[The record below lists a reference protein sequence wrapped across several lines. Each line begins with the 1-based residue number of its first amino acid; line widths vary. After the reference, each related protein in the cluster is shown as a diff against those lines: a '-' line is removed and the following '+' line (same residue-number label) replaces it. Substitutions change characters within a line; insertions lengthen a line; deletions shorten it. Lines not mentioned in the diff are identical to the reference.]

1 MDYTYGGAQTH
12 ETGAQI
18 VVAAERKSA
27 PHESEL
33 NEQLNSL
40 KKCVLDQKK
49 RMAHAFLRIE
59 AAIHEARQTIPAS
72 KLKTF
77 LVAECGLNRSDLNTY
92 LRFDKAAID
101 RRLVEKHSLPF
112 AVIKA
117 LVSAPDV
124 VRDEAIERIQL
135 GSFVHSSDIT
145 AIKRRLADQ
154 AKDPAVERERR
165 RLKSLRV
172 AAERRAERRLESF
185 CEDFIGFAQFLI
197 DFYNDGYED
206 RPRMDEFRANRDR
219 LITTAGECLVRFEST
234 FDVESLPPPEEYGY
248 HEHTEEAVRLSRA
261 YHSLKRF
268 AAGNLLETD
277 SEGCPYEQYHPYL
290 DTSDVEDIIWL
301 FNSNGISKEDLKPRR
316 VPARPV
322 ARKAVK
328 PPHRLTS
335 LEICAGAGGQAL
347 GLHAAGFDALGLYE
361 KNPYAAKTLDMNRWL
376 GPVHCADIREVDFTR
391 YRGVVDL
398 VAGGVPCQPH
408 STIGKKEGRHD
419 ERDLF
424 MEAVRVV
431 EEVQPKA
438 FFFENVEGFA
448 QKDNT
453 GYRADLFARFADL
466 GYESQVF
473 SFYGSDYGLPQL
485 RPRVAFIGFRDI
497 PIRQFRMPPVFP
509 AWEKTV
515 GESLLDIVMSNGW
528 ERERAET
535 WARVYANRR
544 GSTIV
549 GGSERSGRQSFSA
562 NLRIKDWL
570 DMGIDPNGMADKAPP
585 PGHPVNKPFKFT
597 LAMGARLQGF
607 PDDWEFAGSERSD
620 KQKKVQKR
628 QIANALPPIMAQ
640 AVGLAIYSA
649 LTGVEFDYER
659 ALQNPELPPQ
669 RATGLGRLM
678 QRRDLADYR
687 KSAD

>member
-1 MDYTYGGAQTH
+1 
-12 ETGAQI
+12 
-18 VVAAERKSA
+18 
-27 PHESEL
+27 
-33 NEQLNSL
+33 
-40 KKCVLDQKK
+40 
-49 RMAHAFLRIE
+49 
-59 AAIHEARQTIPAS
+59 
-72 KLKTF
+72 
-77 LVAECGLNRSDLNTY
+77 
-92 LRFDKAAID
+92 
-101 RRLVEKHSLPF
+101 
-112 AVIKA
+112 
-117 LVSAPDV
+117 
-124 VRDEAIERIQL
+124 
-135 GSFVHSSDIT
+135 
-145 AIKRRLADQ
+145 
-154 AKDPAVERERR
+154 
-165 RLKSLRV
+165 
-172 AAERRAERRLESF
+172 
-185 CEDFIGFAQFLI
+185 
-197 DFYNDGYED
+197 
-206 RPRMDEFRANRDR
+206 
-219 LITTAGECLVRFEST
+219 
-234 FDVESLPPPEEYGY
+234 
-248 HEHTEEAVRLSRA
+248 
-261 YHSLKRF
+261 
-268 AAGNLLETD
+268 
-277 SEGCPYEQYHPYL
+277 
-290 DTSDVEDIIWL
+290 
-301 FNSNGISKEDLKPRR
+301 
-316 VPARPV
+316 
-322 ARKAVK
+322 
-328 PPHRLTS
+328 
-335 LEICAGAGGQAL
+335 
-347 GLHAAGFDALGLYE
+347 
-361 KNPYAAKTLDMNRWL
+361 
-376 GPVHCADIREVDFTR
+376 
-391 YRGVVDL
+391 
-398 VAGGVPCQPH
+398 
-408 STIGKKEGRHD
+408 
-419 ERDLF
+419 
-424 MEAVRVV
+424 
-431 EEVQPKA
+431 
-438 FFFENVEGFA
+438 
-448 QKDNT
+448 
-453 GYRADLFARFADL
+453 
-466 GYESQVF
+466 VF